1 MDYLLFHQYVPY
13 LEHFRQKLQFERR
26 IQINKL
32 YNQRQ
37 FDRTIIAIGLKIGGV
52 IGRNWFNHHA
62 EALKLARRNK
72 EIVIDME
79 KVRQTK
85 ESRMM
90 SLSTVGEVAYYQND
104 YHEGVKRLMIRK
116 LFDL

>member
-1 MDYLLFHQYVPY
+1 M
-13 LEHFRQKLQFERR
+13 
-26 IQINKL
+26 QINKF

-37 FDRTIIAIGLKIGGV
+37 FDWTIIAIGLKIGGV
-52 IGRNWFNHHA
+52 IGGSCFNHHV

-85 ESRMM
+85 NSMM
-90 SLSTVGEVAYYQND
+90 ML
-104 YHEGVKRLMIRK
+104 L
-116 LFDL
+116 